1 MRLCTV
7 VVPGSVCEIT
17 EWPPHIFVL
26 LPKIHHLQTE
36 AGETLNERKSKEER
50 SDDLRAENDNEEDED
65 EEEASTMT
73 RAMRRTTTTIGE
85 Y

>member
-1 MRLCTV
+1 MAASHLRT
-7 VVPGSVCEIT
+7 T
-17 EWPPHIFVL
+17 T
-26 LPKIHHLQTE
+26 IHHLQTE
-36 AGETLNERKSKEER
+36 AGETLNERKSKEKR

-73 RAMRRTTTTIGE
+73 MTRTTTMGE